1 MITSNLKKL
10 EFYFTNIIIALLI
23 SLPVLEVVARFF
35 GTTAITSSR
44 MVVQHLTLWVGFF
57 GAVLASSRG
66 KLLSLSSSNLFEP
79 ESSFSI
85 KHFIAKSTSL
95 IILISLFWGS
105 LQLVTVEYQYP
116 VNISPLIS
124 RWFAQSI
131 MPISL
136 MLMSVILFFKSY
148 SSLKN
153 RFTLIISI
161 LLFLLIVSIPQV
173 RESSV
178 TLWFSFFS
186 IIFSLFYGL
195 PIFLG
200 LGGIAALLF
209 WFDWTPLS
217 AISAETYRIVV
228 SPTLP
233 TIPLFTIAGFLLAE
247 SKSSIRLLSLFQ
259 ALFGW
264 IPGGTP
270 IVLVIICGFF
280 TAITGGSGVT
290 ILALGGLLM
299 PMLIKDGFSKDF
311 SLGLITVSG
320 SIGLLFPPSLPL
332 IIYGVTAGVSIKSI
346 FLGGIIPGLLILVI
360 VASWA
365 IFSSKRQSVAV
376 YDFKINNIKS
386 ALIESKWEIAIPFI
400 IMFGIFG
407 GYMTL
412 VETAAISALYVL
424 FITVVIYRDISFS
437 KVGNILI
444 DCCALIGGVLII
456 LGVAMGL
463 TSYIIDAEVP
473 MTLLEWVKT
482 NISSKYIF
490 LILLNVFLL
499 IVGCMMDIFSATIIV
514 VPLIKP
520 IAAYFGIDPIHL
532 AIIFIANLELGFLT
546 PPVGMNL
553 FLSSYR
559 FEEPMSNIY
568 KSTLPFFVVM
578 LLSVIAIT
586 YIPIYHYFFIIFTI

>member
-105 LQLVTVEYQYP
+105 IQLVTVEYQYP

-153 RFTLIISI
+153 RFALLISI
-161 LLFLLIVSIPQV
+161 LLFLSIVSIPQV

-532 AIIFIANLELGFLT
+532 AIIFIANLELGYLT

-553 FLSSYR
+553 FLSAYR
-559 FEEPMSNIY
+559 FDESM
-568 KSTLPFFVVM
+568 KSVYTSTMPFYFVM
-578 LLSVIAIT
+578 LFCVILIT
-586 YIPIYHYFFIIFTI
+586 YFPILSTWLVGF

>member
-148 SSLKN
+148 FSLKN
-153 RFTLIISI
+153 RFTLLISI
-161 LLFLLIVSIPQV
+161 LLFLSIVSIPQV

-376 YDFKINNIKS
+376 YGFKINNIKS

-532 AIIFIANLELGFLT
+532 AIIFIANLELGYLT

-553 FLSSYR
+553 FLSAYR
-559 FEEPMSNIY
+559 FDESM
-568 KSTLPFFVVM
+568 KSVYTSTMPFYFVM
-578 LLSVIAIT
+578 LFCVILIT
-586 YIPIYHYFFIIFTI
+586 YFPILSTWLVGF

>member
-23 SLPVLEVVARFF
+23 SLPVFEVVARFF

-66 KLLSLSSSNLFEP
+66 KLLSLSSSNLFES
-79 ESSFSI
+79 ESSFNI

-153 RFTLIISI
+153 KFALSISI
-161 LLFLLIVSIPQV
+161 LLFLSIVSIPQV

-365 IFSSKRQSVAV
+365 IFSSKRQSVVV
-376 YDFKINNIKS
+376 YGFKINNIKS

-424 FITVVIYRDISFS
+424 FITVIIYRDISFS

-532 AIIFIANLELGFLT
+532 AIIFIANLELGYLT

-553 FLSSYR
+553 FLSAYR
-559 FEEPMSNIY
+559 FDESM
-568 KSTLPFFVVM
+568 KSVYTSTMPFYFVM
-578 LLSVIAIT
+578 LFCVILIT
-586 YIPIYHYFFIIFTI
+586 YFPILSTWLVGF

>member
-44 MVVQHLTLWVGFF
+44 MVVQHLTLWIGFF

-153 RFTLIISI
+153 RSTLLISI
-161 LLFLLIVSIPQV
+161 LLFLSIVSIPQV

-532 AIIFIANLELGFLT
+532 AIIFIANLELGYLT

-553 FLSSYR
+553 FLSAYR
-559 FEEPMSNIY
+559 FDESM
-568 KSTLPFFVVM
+568 KSVYTSTMPFYFVM
-578 LLSVIAIT
+578 LFCVILIT
-586 YIPIYHYFFIIFTI
+586 YFPILSTWLVGF

>member
-153 RFTLIISI
+153 RSTLLISI
-161 LLFLLIVSIPQV
+161 LLFLSIVSIPQV

-270 IVLVIICGFF
+270 IVLVVICGFF

-532 AIIFIANLELGFLT
+532 AIIFIANLELGYLT

-553 FLSSYR
+553 FLSAYR
-559 FEEPMSNIY
+559 FDESM
-568 KSTLPFFVVM
+568 KSVYTSTMPFYFVM
-578 LLSVIAIT
+578 LFCVILIT
-586 YIPIYHYFFIIFTI
+586 YFPILSTWLVGF

>member
-153 RFTLIISI
+153 KFALLISI
-161 LLFLLIVSIPQV
+161 LLFLSIVSIPQV

-376 YDFKINNIKS
+376 YGFKINNIKS

-424 FITVVIYRDISFS
+424 FITVIIYRDISFS

-463 TSYIIDAEVP
+463 TSYIIDAQVP
-473 MTLLEWVKT
+473 MTLLDWVKT

-520 IAAYFGIDPIHL
+520 IATYFGIDPIHL
-532 AIIFIANLELGFLT
+532 AIIFIANLELGYLT

-553 FLSSYR
+553 FLSAYR
-559 FEEPMSNIY
+559 FDESM
-568 KSTLPFFVVM
+568 KSVYTSTMPFYFVM
-578 LLSVIAIT
+578 LFCVILIT
-586 YIPIYHYFFIIFTI
+586 YFPILSTWLVGF

>member
-153 RFTLIISI
+153 KFALSISI
-161 LLFLLIVSIPQV
+161 LLFLSIVSIPQV

-532 AIIFIANLELGFLT
+532 AIIFIANLELGYLT

-553 FLSSYR
+553 FLSAYR
-559 FEEPMSNIY
+559 FDESM
-568 KSTLPFFVVM
+568 KSVYTSTMPFYFVM
-578 LLSVIAIT
+578 LFCVILIT
-586 YIPIYHYFFIIFTI
+586 YFPILSTWLVGF

>member
-153 RFTLIISI
+153 RFTLLISI
-161 LLFLLIVSIPQV
+161 LLFLSIVSIPQV

-365 IFSSKRQSVAV
+365 IFSSKRQSIAV
-376 YDFKINNIKS
+376 YDFKINNIKY

-532 AIIFIANLELGFLT
+532 AIIFIANLELGYLT

-553 FLSSYR
+553 FLSAYR
-559 FEEPMSNIY
+559 FDESM
-568 KSTLPFFVVM
+568 KSVYTSTMPFYFVM
-578 LLSVIAIT
+578 LFCVILIT
-586 YIPIYHYFFIIFTI
+586 YFPILSTWLVGF

>member
-79 ESSFSI
+79 ENSFSI

-153 RFTLIISI
+153 KFALLISI
-161 LLFLLIVSIPQV
+161 LLFLSIVSIPQV

-532 AIIFIANLELGFLT
+532 AIIFIANLELGYLT

-553 FLSSYR
+553 FLSAYR
-559 FEEPMSNIY
+559 FDESM
-568 KSTLPFFVVM
+568 KSVYTSTMPFYFVM
-578 LLSVIAIT
+578 LFCVILIT
-586 YIPIYHYFFIIFTI
+586 YFPILSTWLVGF

>member
-10 EFYFTNIIIALLI
+10 EFYFTNIIIAFLI

-153 RFTLIISI
+153 KFALLISI
-161 LLFLLIVSIPQV
+161 LLFLSIVSIPQV

-270 IVLVIICGFF
+270 IILVIICGFF

-532 AIIFIANLELGFLT
+532 AIIFIANLELGYLT

-553 FLSSYR
+553 FLSAYR
-559 FEEPMSNIY
+559 FDESM
-568 KSTLPFFVVM
+568 KSVYTSTMPFYFVM
-578 LLSVIAIT
+578 LFCVILIT
-586 YIPIYHYFFIIFTI
+586 YFPILSTWLVGF

>member
-131 MPISL
+131 MPVSL

-148 SSLKN
+148 SSSKN
-153 RFTLIISI
+153 RFSLLISI
-161 LLFLLIVSIPQV
+161 LLFLSIVSIPQV

-247 SKSSIRLLSLFQ
+247 SKSSVRLLSLFQ

-532 AIIFIANLELGFLT
+532 AIIFIANLELGYLT

-553 FLSSYR
+553 FLSAYR
-559 FEEPMSNIY
+559 FDESM
-568 KSTLPFFVVM
+568 KSVYTSTMPFYFVM
-578 LLSVIAIT
+578 LFCVILIT
-586 YIPIYHYFFIIFTI
+586 YFPILSTWLVGF

>member
-1 MITSNLKKL
+1 MIISNLKKL

-79 ESSFSI
+79 DSSFNI

-153 RFTLIISI
+153 RLA
-161 LLFLLIVSIPQV
+161 LLFSIFLFLSIVSIPQV
-173 RESSV
+173 RESSA

-186 IIFSLFYGL
+186 IFFSLFYGL

-200 LGGIAALLF
+200 LGGMAALLF

-270 IVLVIICGFF
+270 IVLVLICGFF

-346 FLGGIIPGLLILVI
+346 FLGGIIPGLLILII

-376 YDFKINNIKS
+376 YGFKINNIKS

-424 FITVVIYRDISFS
+424 FITVIIYKDISFS

-473 MTLLEWVKT
+473 MTLLDWVKA

-520 IAAYFGIDPIHL
+520 IAAFFGIDPIHL
-532 AIIFIANLELGFLT
+532 AIIFIANLELGYLT

-553 FLSSYR
+553 FLSAYR
-559 FEEPMSNIY
+559 FDESM
-568 KSTLPFFVVM
+568 KSVYISTMPFYFVM
-578 LLSVIAIT
+578 LFCVILIT
-586 YIPIYHYFFIIFTI
+586 YFPILSTWLVGF

>member
-105 LQLVTVEYQYP
+105 FQLVTVEYQYP

-153 RFTLIISI
+153 RFALLISI
-161 LLFLLIVSIPQV
+161 LLFLSIVSIPQV

-376 YDFKINNIKS
+376 YGFKINNIKS

-532 AIIFIANLELGFLT
+532 AIIFIANLELGYLT

-553 FLSSYR
+553 FLSAYR
-559 FEEPMSNIY
+559 FDESM
-568 KSTLPFFVVM
+568 KSVYTSTMPFYFVM
-578 LLSVIAIT
+578 LFCVILIT
-586 YIPIYHYFFIIFTI
+586 YFPILSTWLVGF

>member
-153 RFTLIISI
+153 RFTLLISI
-161 LLFLLIVSIPQV
+161 LLFLSIVSIPQV

-365 IFSSKRQSVAV
+365 IFSSKRQSVVV

-520 IAAYFGIDPIHL
+520 IAAFFGIDPIHL
-532 AIIFIANLELGFLT
+532 AIIFIANLELGYLT

-553 FLSSYR
+553 FLSAYR
-559 FEEPMSNIY
+559 FDESM
-568 KSTLPFFVVM
+568 KSVYTSTMPFYFVM
-578 LLSVIAIT
+578 LFCVILIT
-586 YIPIYHYFFIIFTI
+586 YFQILSTWLVGF

>member
-153 RFTLIISI
+153 RFTLLISI
-161 LLFLLIVSIPQV
+161 LLFLSIVSIPQV
-173 RESSV
+173 RESSL

-437 KVGNILI
+437 KVGDILI

-532 AIIFIANLELGFLT
+532 AIIFIANLELGYLT

-553 FLSSYR
+553 FLSAYR
-559 FEEPMSNIY
+559 FDESM
-568 KSTLPFFVVM
+568 KSVYTSTMPFYFVM
-578 LLSVIAIT
+578 LFCVILIT
-586 YIPIYHYFFIIFTI
+586 YFPILSTWLVGF

>member
-136 MLMSVILFFKSY
+136 ILMSVILFFKSY

-153 RFTLIISI
+153 RFTLLISI
-161 LLFLLIVSIPQV
+161 LLFLSIVSIPQV

-299 PMLIKDGFSKDF
+299 PMLIRDGFSKDF

-376 YDFKINNIKS
+376 YGFKINNIKS

-532 AIIFIANLELGFLT
+532 AIIFIANLELGYLT

-553 FLSSYR
+553 FLSAYR
-559 FEEPMSNIY
+559 FDESM
-568 KSTLPFFVVM
+568 KSVYTSTMPFYFVM
-578 LLSVIAIT
+578 LFCVILIT
-586 YIPIYHYFFIIFTI
+586 YFPILSTWLVGF

>member
-1 MITSNLKKL
+1 LITSNLKKL

-44 MVVQHLTLWVGFF
+44 MLVQHLTLWVGFF

-66 KLLSLSSSNLFEP
+66 KLLSLSSSSLFEP
-79 ESSFSI
+79 ESSFNI

-95 IILISLFWGS
+95 IVLISLFWGS

-136 MLMSVILFFKSY
+136 ILMSVILFFKSY

-153 RFTLIISI
+153 RLA
-161 LLFLLIVSIPQV
+161 LLFSIFLFLSIVSIPQV

-376 YDFKINNIKS
+376 YGFKINTIKS

-412 VETAAISALYVL
+412 VETAAISAIYVF

-473 MTLLEWVKT
+473 MRLLEWVKA

-532 AIIFIANLELGFLT
+532 AIIFIANLELGYLT

-553 FLSSYR
+553 FLSAYR
-559 FEEPMSNIY
+559 FDESM
-568 KSTLPFFVVM
+568 KSVYTSTMPFYFVM
-578 LLSVIAIT
+578 LFCVILIT
-586 YIPIYHYFFIIFTI
+586 YFPILSTWLVGF

>member
-153 RFTLIISI
+153 RFTLLISI
-161 LLFLLIVSIPQV
+161 LLFLSIVSIPQV

-376 YDFKINNIKS
+376 YGFKINNIKS

-412 VETAAISALYVL
+412 VETAAISALYVI

-473 MTLLEWVKT
+473 MKLLEWVKT

-532 AIIFIANLELGFLT
+532 AIIFIANLELGYLT

-553 FLSSYR
+553 FLSAYR
-559 FEEPMSNIY
+559 FDESM
-568 KSTLPFFVVM
+568 KSVYTSTMPFYFVM
-578 LLSVIAIT
+578 LFCVILIT
-586 YIPIYHYFFIIFTI
+586 YFPILSTWLAGF

>member
-136 MLMSVILFFKSY
+136 MLMLVILFFKSY

-153 RFTLIISI
+153 KFALLISI
-161 LLFLLIVSIPQV
+161 LLFLSIVSIPQV

-217 AISAETYRIVV
+217 AISAETYRVVV

-376 YDFKINNIKS
+376 YGFKINNIKS

-473 MTLLEWVKT
+473 MTLLKWVKT

-532 AIIFIANLELGFLT
+532 AIIFIANLELGYLT

-553 FLSSYR
+553 FLSAYR
-559 FEEPMSNIY
+559 FDESM
-568 KSTLPFFVVM
+568 KSVYTSTMPFYFVMLFFVI
-578 LLSVIAIT
+578 LIT
-586 YIPIYHYFFIIFTI
+586 YFPILSTWLVGF

>member
-66 KLLSLSSSNLFEP
+66 KLLSLSSSNLFET

-148 SSLKN
+148 SSLKK
-153 RFTLIISI
+153 RFTLLISI
-161 LLFLLIVSIPQV
+161 LLFLSIVSIPLV

-178 TLWFSFFS
+178 TLWFIFFS

-532 AIIFIANLELGFLT
+532 AIIFIANLELGYLT

-553 FLSSYR
+553 FLSAYR
-559 FEEPMSNIY
+559 FDESM
-568 KSTLPFFVVM
+568 KSVYTSTMPFYFVM
-578 LLSVIAIT
+578 LFCVILIT
-586 YIPIYHYFFIIFTI
+586 YFPILSTWLVGF

>member
-1 MITSNLKKL
+1 MISSNLKKL

-79 ESSFSI
+79 ENSFSI

-148 SSLKN
+148 GSLKN
-153 RFTLIISI
+153 RFALLISI
-161 LLFLLIVSIPQV
+161 LLFLSIVSIPQV

-532 AIIFIANLELGFLT
+532 AIIFIANLELGYLT

-553 FLSSYR
+553 FLSAYR
-559 FEEPMSNIY
+559 FDESM
-568 KSTLPFFVVM
+568 KSVYTSTMPFYFVM
-578 LLSVIAIT
+578 LFCVILIT
-586 YIPIYHYFFIIFTI
+586 YFPILSTWLVGF

>member
-95 IILISLFWGS
+95 VILISLFWGS

-136 MLMSVILFFKSY
+136 ILMSVILFFKSY

-153 RFTLIISI
+153 RFTLLISI
-161 LLFLLIVSIPQV
+161 LLFLSIVSIPQV

-444 DCCALIGGVLII
+444 DCCALIGGGLII

-532 AIIFIANLELGFLT
+532 AIIFIANLELGYLT

-553 FLSSYR
+553 FLSAYR
-559 FEEPMSNIY
+559 FDESM
-568 KSTLPFFVVM
+568 KSVYTSTMPFYFVM
-578 LLSVIAIT
+578 LFCVILIT
-586 YIPIYHYFFIIFTI
+586 YFPILSTWLVGF

>member
-1 MITSNLKKL
+1 M
-10 EFYFTNIIIALLI
+10 
-23 SLPVLEVVARFF
+23 EVVARFF

-153 RFTLIISI
+153 RFALLISI
-161 LLFLLIVSIPQV
+161 LLFLSIVSIPQV

-186 IIFSLFYGL
+186 IIFSLLYGL

-376 YDFKINNIKS
+376 YGFKINNIKS

-532 AIIFIANLELGFLT
+532 AIIFIANLELGYLT

-553 FLSSYR
+553 FLSAYR
-559 FEEPMSNIY
+559 FDESM
-568 KSTLPFFVVM
+568 KSVYTSTMPFYFVM
-578 LLSVIAIT
+578 LFCVILIT
-586 YIPIYHYFFIIFTI
+586 YFPILSTWLVGF

>member
-44 MVVQHLTLWVGFF
+44 MVVQHLTLWIGFF

-85 KHFIAKSTSL
+85 KYFIAKSTSL

-148 SSLKN
+148 GSLKN
-153 RFTLIISI
+153 KFALLISI
-161 LLFLLIVSIPQV
+161 LLFLSIVSIPQV

-270 IVLVIICGFF
+270 IVLVIICGYF

-376 YDFKINNIKS
+376 YGFKINNIKS

-532 AIIFIANLELGFLT
+532 AIIFIANLELGYLT

-553 FLSSYR
+553 FLSAYR
-559 FEEPMSNIY
+559 FDESMKSIY
-568 KSTLPFFVVM
+568 TSTMPFYFVM
-578 LLSVIAIT
+578 LFCVILIT
-586 YIPIYHYFFIIFTI
+586 YFPILSTWLVGF

>member
-136 MLMSVILFFKSY
+136 MLMTVILFFKSY
-148 SSLKN
+148 SSSKN
-153 RFTLIISI
+153 RFTLLISI
-161 LLFLLIVSIPQV
+161 LLFLSIVSIPLV

-376 YDFKINNIKS
+376 YGFKINNIKS

-412 VETAAISALYVL
+412 VETAAISALYVI

-463 TSYIIDAEVP
+463 TSYIIDAQVP

-532 AIIFIANLELGFLT
+532 AIIFIANFELGSLT

-553 FLSSYR
+553 FLSAYR
-559 FEEPMSNIY
+559 FDESMISVY
-568 KSTLPFFVVM
+568 TSTMPFYFVM
-578 LLSVIAIT
+578 LFLYRV
-586 YIPIYHYFFIIFTI
+586 

>member
-1 MITSNLKKL
+1 MIISNLKKL

-153 RFTLIISI
+153 RFTLLISI
-161 LLFLLIVSIPQV
+161 LLFLSIVSIPQV

-473 MTLLEWVKT
+473 MMLLEWVKT

-532 AIIFIANLELGFLT
+532 AIIFIANLELGYLT

-553 FLSSYR
+553 FLSAYR
-559 FEEPMSNIY
+559 FDESM
-568 KSTLPFFVVM
+568 KSVYTSTMPFYFVM
-578 LLSVIAIT
+578 LFCVILIT
-586 YIPIYHYFFIIFTI
+586 YFPILSTWLVGF

>member
-153 RFTLIISI
+153 KFALLISI
-161 LLFLLIVSIPQV
+161 LLFLSIVSIPQV

-346 FLGGIIPGLLILVI
+346 FLGGIIPGLLILII

-532 AIIFIANLELGFLT
+532 AIIFIANLELGYLT

-553 FLSSYR
+553 FLSAYR
-559 FEEPMSNIY
+559 FDESM
-568 KSTLPFFVVM
+568 KSVYTSTMPFYFVM
-578 LLSVIAIT
+578 LFCVILIT
-586 YIPIYHYFFIIFTI
+586 YFPILSTWLVGF

>member
-148 SSLKN
+148 NSLKN
-153 RFTLIISI
+153 RFALLISI
-161 LLFLLIVSIPQV
+161 LLFLSIVSIPQV

-376 YDFKINNIKS
+376 YGFKIKNIKS

-473 MTLLEWVKT
+473 MTLLGWVKT

-532 AIIFIANLELGFLT
+532 AIIFIANLELGYLT

-553 FLSSYR
+553 FLSAYR
-559 FEEPMSNIY
+559 FDESM
-568 KSTLPFFVVM
+568 KSVYTSTMPFYFVM
-578 LLSVIAIT
+578 LFCVILIT
-586 YIPIYHYFFIIFTI
+586 YFPILSTWLVGF

>member
-79 ESSFSI
+79 ESSFRI

-153 RFTLIISI
+153 KFALLISI
-161 LLFLLIVSIPQV
+161 LLFLSIVSIPQV

-376 YDFKINNIKS
+376 YYFKINNIKS

-473 MTLLEWVKT
+473 MMLLEWVKT

-499 IVGCMMDIFSATIIV
+499 IVGCMMDIFSSTIIV

-532 AIIFIANLELGFLT
+532 AIIFIANLELGYLT

-553 FLSSYR
+553 FLSAYR
-559 FEEPMSNIY
+559 FDESM
-568 KSTLPFFVVM
+568 KSVYTSTMPFYFVM
-578 LLSVIAIT
+578 LFCVILIT
-586 YIPIYHYFFIIFTI
+586 YFPILSTWLVGF

>member
-1 MITSNLKKL
+1 LITSNLKKL

-153 RFTLIISI
+153 KFALLISI
-161 LLFLLIVSIPQV
+161 LLFLSIVSIPQV

-299 PMLIKDGFSKDF
+299 PMLIKDGFSKNF

-532 AIIFIANLELGFLT
+532 AIIFIANLELGYLT

-553 FLSSYR
+553 FLSAYR
-559 FEEPMSNIY
+559 FDESM
-568 KSTLPFFVVM
+568 KSVYTSTMPFYFVM
-578 LLSVIAIT
+578 LFCVILIT
-586 YIPIYHYFFIIFTI
+586 YFPILSTWLVGF

>member
-153 RFTLIISI
+153 KFALLISI
-161 LLFLLIVSIPQV
+161 LLFLSIVSIPQV

-473 MTLLEWVKT
+473 MTLLEWVKS

-532 AIIFIANLELGFLT
+532 AIIFIANLELGYLT

-553 FLSSYR
+553 FLSAYR
-559 FEEPMSNIY
+559 FDESM
-568 KSTLPFFVVM
+568 KSVYTSTMPFYFVM
-578 LLSVIAIT
+578 LFCVILIT
-586 YIPIYHYFFIIFTI
+586 YFPILSTWLVGF

>member
-66 KLLSLSSSNLFEP
+66 KLLSLSSSNLFES
-79 ESSFSI
+79 ESSFNI

-153 RFTLIISI
+153 RFALLISI
-161 LLFLLIVSIPQV
+161 LLFLSIVSIPQV

-376 YDFKINNIKS
+376 YGFKINNIKS
-386 ALIESKWEIAIPFI
+386 ALIESKWELAIPFI

-473 MTLLEWVKT
+473 MTLLEWVKA

-532 AIIFIANLELGFLT
+532 AIIFIANLELGYLT

-553 FLSSYR
+553 FLSAYR
-559 FEEPMSNIY
+559 FDESM
-568 KSTLPFFVVM
+568 KSVYTSTMPFYFVM
-578 LLSVIAIT
+578 LFCVILIT
-586 YIPIYHYFFIIFTI
+586 YFPILSTWLVGF

>member
-153 RFTLIISI
+153 RFALLISI
-161 LLFLLIVSIPQV
+161 LLFLSIVSIPQV
-173 RESSV
+173 RESSL

-532 AIIFIANLELGFLT
+532 AIIFIANLELGYLT

-553 FLSSYR
+553 FLSAYR
-559 FEEPMSNIY
+559 FDESM
-568 KSTLPFFVVM
+568 KSVYTSTMPFYFVM
-578 LLSVIAIT
+578 LFCVILIT
-586 YIPIYHYFFIIFTI
+586 YFPILSTWLVGF

>member
-10 EFYFTNIIIALLI
+10 EFYFTNIIIAFLI

-66 KLLSLSSSNLFEP
+66 KLLSLSSSNLFES
-79 ESSFSI
+79 ENSFNI

-153 RFTLIISI
+153 KFALLISI
-161 LLFLLIVSIPQV
+161 LLFLSIVSIPQV

-376 YDFKINNIKS
+376 YGFKINNIKS

-532 AIIFIANLELGFLT
+532 AIIFIANLELGYLT

-553 FLSSYR
+553 FLSAYR
-559 FEEPMSNIY
+559 FDESM
-568 KSTLPFFVVM
+568 KSVYTSTMPFYFVM
-578 LLSVIAIT
+578 LFCVILIT
-586 YIPIYHYFFIIFTI
+586 YFPILSTWLVGF

>member
-10 EFYFTNIIIALLI
+10 EFYFTNIIITLLI

-79 ESSFSI
+79 ERSFSI

-153 RFTLIISI
+153 RFTLLISI
-161 LLFLLIVSIPQV
+161 LLFLSIVSIPQV

-346 FLGGIIPGLLILVI
+346 FLGGIIPGLLILAI

-473 MTLLEWVKT
+473 ITLLEWVKT

-532 AIIFIANLELGFLT
+532 AIIFIANLELGYLT

-553 FLSSYR
+553 FLSAYR
-559 FEEPMSNIY
+559 FDESM
-568 KSTLPFFVVM
+568 KSVYTSTMPFYFVM
-578 LLSVIAIT
+578 LFCVILIT
-586 YIPIYHYFFIIFTI
+586 YFPILSTWLVGF

>member
-153 RFTLIISI
+153 KFALLISI
-161 LLFLLIVSIPQV
+161 LLFLSIVSIPQV

-376 YDFKINNIKS
+376 YGFKINNIKS

-532 AIIFIANLELGFLT
+532 AIIFIANLELGYLT

-553 FLSSYR
+553 FLSAYR
-559 FEEPMSNIY
+559 FDESMKSVY
-568 KSTLPFFVVM
+568 KSTMPFYFVM
-578 LLSVIAIT
+578 LFCVILIT
-586 YIPIYHYFFIIFTI
+586 YFPILSTWLVGF

>member
-10 EFYFTNIIIALLI
+10 EFYFTNIIIAFLI

-153 RFTLIISI
+153 RSTLLISI
-161 LLFLLIVSIPQV
+161 LLFLSIVSIPQV

-365 IFSSKRQSVAV
+365 IFSSKRQSIAV
-376 YDFKINNIKS
+376 YDFKINNIKY

-532 AIIFIANLELGFLT
+532 AIIFIANLELGYLT

-553 FLSSYR
+553 FLSAYR
-559 FEEPMSNIY
+559 FDESM
-568 KSTLPFFVVM
+568 KSVYTSTMPFYFVM
-578 LLSVIAIT
+578 LFCVILIT
-586 YIPIYHYFFIIFTI
+586 YFPILSTWLVGF

>member
-95 IILISLFWGS
+95 IILITLFWGS

-153 RFTLIISI
+153 KFALLISI
-161 LLFLLIVSIPQV
+161 LLFLSIVSIPQV

-270 IVLVIICGFF
+270 IILVIICGFF

-532 AIIFIANLELGFLT
+532 AIIFIANLELGYLT

-553 FLSSYR
+553 FLSAYR
-559 FEEPMSNIY
+559 FDESM
-568 KSTLPFFVVM
+568 KSVYTSTMPFYFVM
-578 LLSVIAIT
+578 LFCVILIT
-586 YIPIYHYFFIIFTI
+586 YFPILSTWLVGF